1 VNNVK
6 VNLPDAAIDGLP
18 ATHVLK
24 KSVNRIKAL
33 EFDAPVAPTRLEDLG
48 EIPDEFKYVT
58 NLRG

>member
-1 VNNVK
+1 MNNVK

-33 EFDAPVAPTRLEDLG
+33 EFNAHVCSHIEDLG